1 MIVIATKRC
10 SSQSGCGRV
19 LPVSEFYVRKNGRL
33 YHICRVC
40 AGRATSRWAAANP
53 ERNAANARKWRQK
66 NPLANKAISLA
77 ADARRKGPSDIDSDW
92 VMERLERGVCEFSG
106 VPFVYETGHP
116 CMPSIDRIDPTQP
129 GHMKDNCRVIL
140 WGLNGF
146 KGVASE
152 EVFREC
158 LEKVHAASNKR

>member
-10 SSQSGCGRV
+10 GGRHGCGLV
-19 LPVSEFYVRKNGRL
+19 LPVSDFSARKNGEL
-33 YHICRVC
+33 HTYCRAC
-40 AGRATSRWAAANP
+40 AAQSARQWSVGNRDRRAATQR
-53 ERNAANARKWRQK
+53 EWRQN
-66 NPLANKAISLA
+66 NPLAAKAYSLTSSA
-77 ADARRKGPSDIDSDW
+77 IQAGPSDIDVGW

-116 CMPSIDRIDPTQP
+116 CMPSIDRIDSTQP

>member
-1 MIVIATKRC
+1 MIAEATKLC
-10 SSQSGCGRV
+10 GGKHGCGLV
-19 LPVSEFYVRKNGRL
+19 LPVREFSKRKDGRL
-33 YHICRVC
+33 QAYCRYC
-40 AGRATSRWAAANP
+40 AGQYYRQWRAENP
-53 ERNAANARKWRQK
+53 ERAAAAVRRWQKNNPIANKANTLVQNARK
-66 NPLANKAISLA
+66 P
-77 ADARRKGPSDIDSDW
+77 GPSDIDMDW

-116 CMPSIDRIDPTQP
+116 HMPSIDRIDPTQP

-158 LEKVHAASNKR
+158 MRTVSAAFNQS